1 MWALKI
7 LIRITTMSNAV
18 SGYCKFSESNN
29 YLFFQFK
36 ALVFQFKALVF
47 QFKASVL
54 QIIALVFVC
63 LFSSFCVAQPSLPVT
78 PELMLEVFPKAS
90 RFSEKSGS
98 PPVIT
103 AYADSVDGEVVVGY
117 LFETKDY
124 PPEEVGY
131 SAPIEVMA
139 GLDMSGSVTGIKVL
153 FYRESYRSIRGDFLA
168 TENFPNQFTG
178 KNVTDGFRV
187 GRDIDGVSRATI
199 TSWALSRGVRNAS
212 REVAQ
217 VYLPDFASA
226 NGKNNESYALAQ
238 LGAKSWQDLKA
249 ENFVA
254 QLIVPQS
261 DGTQL
266 ELSFVFIGNDG
277 LGELILGVGDY
288 SGADREASSRVSEG
302 NLVVVGIDGDTQVP
316 FRQER
321 LAIEQGA
328 ERFRVSRNRF
338 VYAGSAD
345 EGLIA
350 DQVRYAGA
358 LVLASE
364 IDLNLPFSIL
374 YDMSEDLGSFDSF
387 VETDYQISA
396 LALAL
401 STGSSIPVEYLP
413 TVGDVFESDV
423 AGGVLANLFFNAPW
437 LEVIALLVLLVLV
450 STAFFL
456 KQVTIRWVAL
466 SVTLVYLGFVDG
478 GFVSVSHITNGLK
491 LGPSMFLNDLP
502 LLLIVSFTVIT
513 TLFWGRVFCSSLCP
527 FGALQDV
534 ITRLLPRNFQLK
546 VPQRI
551 HDVAIYA
558 KYAVLV
564 FLIAMAL
571 TFSEQSLFQY
581 FEPFGTI
588 FYFSQSLVL
597 WLILLAFIVGAA
609 FVPRFYCRYA
619 CPLGAALGVA
629 SILSPFKIKRV
640 EQCQVCKVCEHSC
653 PTGAIRGAEI
663 DFKECVRC
671 DICEIKLIDKAGV
684 CKHDIDVVK
693 NRVKKWQPITVG
705 AH

>member
-1 MWALKI
+1 
-7 LIRITTMSNAV
+7 MSNVV
-18 SGYCKFSESNN
+18 SGYCKFSV
-29 YLFFQFK
+29 FFKHLSSQIVTL
-36 ALVFQFKALVF
+36 ALL
-47 QFKASVL
+47 SVL
-54 QIIALVFVC
+54 
-63 LFSSFCVAQPSLPVT
+63 SSFSFGQSSLPVT
-78 PELMLEVFPKAS
+78 PELMLEVFPQAT
-90 RFSEKSGS
+90 RFSEKSGT

-103 AYADSVDGEVVVGY
+103 AYTDSADGELVVGY

-139 GLDMSGSVTGIKVL
+139 GLDMTGAITGIKVL
-153 FYRESYRSIRGDFLA
+153 FYRESYKSIRGDFLA
-168 TENFPNQFTG
+168 TERFPNQFEG

-199 TSWALSRGVRNAS
+199 TSWAVSRGIRNAS

-217 VYLPDFASA
+217 AYLPSFSSAS
-226 NGKNNESYALAQ
+226 GGSNEIYALAQ
-238 LGAKSWQDLKA
+238 LGAKSWQTLVA
-249 ENFVA
+249 EEYVTE
-254 QLIVPQS
+254 LTVPQS
-261 DGTQL
+261 DGTTL
-266 ELSFVFIGNDG
+266 ELSFAFIGHDG
-277 LGELILGVGDY
+277 LGELVLGVSDY

-302 NLVVVGIDGDTQVP
+302 NLVVVGIDGNTQKP

-321 LAIEQGA
+321 LAIDQDR
-328 ERFRVSRNRF
+328 ERFRISRNRF

-350 DQVRYAGA
+350 NQVRYAGA
-358 LVLASE
+358 LVLAPE
-364 IDLNLPFSIL
+364 VDIKLPFKIL
-374 YDMSEDLGSFDSF
+374 YDMSEDLGSFASY
-387 VETDYQISA
+387 VETNYQISP

-401 STGSSIPVEYLP
+401 TSGSSLPAEYLP
-413 TVGDVFESDV
+413 VTSDVFEADV
-423 AGGVLANLFFNAPW
+423 AEGVFANLIANAPW
-437 LEVIALLVLLVLV
+437 LEVIALLVLLGLV

-456 KQVTIRWVAL
+456 KQATIRWVAL

-502 LLLIVSFTVIT
+502 LLLILSFTVIT

-527 FGALQDV
+527 FGALQDF
-534 ITRLLPRNFQLK
+534 ITRFVPNKLQLK

-551 HDVAIYA
+551 HDLAIYV

-564 FLIAMAL
+564 FLVVMAL
-571 TFSEQSLFQY
+571 TYSDLSLFQY

-588 FYFSQSLVL
+588 FYFSQSLAL
-597 WLILLAFIVGAA
+597 WLILLVFVVGAI

-653 PTGAIRGAEI
+653 PTGAIRGADI

-693 NRVKKWQPITVG
+693 GRVKEWQPITVG

>member
-1 MWALKI
+1 
-7 LIRITTMSNAV
+7 MSNVV
-18 SGYCKFSESNN
+18 SGYCKFSV
-29 YLFFQFK
+29 FFKHLSSQIVTL
-36 ALVFQFKALVF
+36 ALL
-47 QFKASVL
+47 SVL
-54 QIIALVFVC
+54 
-63 LFSSFCVAQPSLPVT
+63 SSFSFGQSSLSVT
-78 PELMLEVFPKAS
+78 PELMLEVFPQAT
-90 RFSEKSGS
+90 RFSEKSGT

-103 AYADSVDGEVVVGY
+103 AYTDSADGELVVGY

-139 GLDMSGSVTGIKVL
+139 GLDMTGAITGIKVL
-153 FYRESYRSIRGDFLA
+153 FYRESYKSIRGDFLA
-168 TENFPNQFTG
+168 TERFPNQFEG

-199 TSWALSRGVRNAS
+199 TSWAVSRGIRNAS

-217 VYLPDFASA
+217 AYLPSFSSAS
-226 NGKNNESYALAQ
+226 GGNNEIYALAQ
-238 LGAKSWQDLKA
+238 LGAKSWQTLVA
-249 ENFVA
+249 EEYVTE
-254 QLIVPQS
+254 LTVPQS
-261 DGTQL
+261 DGTEL
-266 ELSFVFIGNDG
+266 ELSFVFIGHDG
-277 LGELILGVGDY
+277 LGELVLGVSDY

-302 NLVVVGIDGDTQVP
+302 NLVVVGIDGNTQKP

-321 LAIEQGA
+321 LAIDQDG
-328 ERFRVSRNRF
+328 ERFRISRNRF

-350 DQVRYAGA
+350 NQVRYAGA
-358 LVLASE
+358 LVLAPE
-364 IDLNLPFSIL
+364 VDIKLPFKIL
-374 YDMSEDLGSFDSF
+374 YDMSEDLGSFASY
-387 VETDYQISA
+387 VETNYQISP

-401 STGSSIPVEYLP
+401 TSGSSLPTEYLP
-413 TVGDVFESDV
+413 VTSDVFEADV
-423 AGGVLANLFFNAPW
+423 AEGVFANLIANAPW
-437 LEVIALLVLLVLV
+437 LEVIALLVLLGLV

-456 KQVTIRWVAL
+456 KHATIRWVAL

-502 LLLIVSFTVIT
+502 LLLILSFTVIT

-527 FGALQDV
+527 FGALQDF
-534 ITRLLPRNFQLK
+534 ITRFVPNKLQLK

-551 HDVAIYA
+551 HDLAIYV
-558 KYAVLV
+558 KYVVLAFLAV
-564 FLIAMAL
+564 MAL
-571 TFSEQSLFQY
+571 TYSDLSLFQY

-588 FYFSQSLVL
+588 FYFSQSLAL
-597 WLILLAFIVGAA
+597 WLILLAFVVGAI

-629 SILSPFKIKRV
+629 SIFSPFKIKRI

-653 PTGAIRGAEI
+653 PTGAIRGADI

-693 NRVKKWQPITVG
+693 SRVKEWQPITVG

>member
-1 MWALKI
+1 MWTLKI
-7 LIRITTMSNAV
+7 LIRITTMSNVV

-29 YLFFQFK
+29 YLFFQLS
-36 ALVFQFKALVF
+36 AVVF
-47 QFKASVL
+47 QFKASVFKL
-54 QIIALVFVC
+54 VALVFLC
-63 LFSSFCVAQPSLPVT
+63 LLSSFSVAQPSLPVT
-78 PELMLEVFPKAS
+78 AELMLEVFPKAS

-139 GLDMSGSVTGIKVL
+139 GLDMSGSITGIKVL

-168 TENFPNQFTG
+168 TENFPNQFAG
-178 KNVTDGFRV
+178 KNIIDGFRV

-199 TSWALSRGVRNAS
+199 TSWAVSRGVRNAS

-217 VYLPDFASA
+217 VYLPGFASA
-226 NGKNNESYALAQ
+226 NGGNNESSALAQ

-254 QLIVPQS
+254 QLMVPQS

-266 ELSFVFIGNDG
+266 ELSFVFIGHDG

-302 NLVVVGIDGDTQVP
+302 NLVVVGIDGDTQMP

-321 LAIEQGA
+321 LAIKQGA

-358 LVLASE
+358 LVLAPE
-364 IDLNLPFSIL
+364 VDLNLPFSIL

-423 AGGVLANLFFNAPW
+423 AGGVLANLFFNAAW

-534 ITRLLPRNFQLK
+534 ITRLLPRKFQLK
-546 VPQRI
+546 VPQPI
-551 HDVAIYA
+551 HDVAIYT

-564 FLIAMAL
+564 FLIVMAL
-571 TFSEQSLFQY
+571 TFSELSLFQY

-588 FYFSQSLVL
+588 FYFSQSLML
-597 WLILLAFIVGAA
+597 WLIFLAFIVGAA

-693 NRVKKWQPITVG
+693 NRVKEWQPITVG

>member
-1 MWALKI
+1 
-7 LIRITTMSNAV
+7 MSNVV
-18 SGYCKFSESNN
+18 SGYCKFSV
-29 YLFFQFK
+29 FFKHLSSQIVTL
-36 ALVFQFKALVF
+36 ALL
-47 QFKASVL
+47 SVL
-54 QIIALVFVC
+54 
-63 LFSSFCVAQPSLPVT
+63 SSFSFGQSSLPVT
-78 PELMLEVFPKAS
+78 PELMLEVFPQAT
-90 RFSEKSGS
+90 RFSEKSGT

-103 AYADSVDGEVVVGY
+103 AYTDSADGELVVGY

-139 GLDMSGSVTGIKVL
+139 GLDMTGAITGIKVL
-153 FYRESYRSIRGDFLA
+153 FYRESYKSIRGDFLA
-168 TENFPNQFTG
+168 TERFPNQFEG

-199 TSWALSRGVRNAS
+199 TSWAVSRGIRNAS

-217 VYLPDFASA
+217 AYLPSFSSAS
-226 NGKNNESYALAQ
+226 GGNNEIYALAQ
-238 LGAKSWQDLKA
+238 LGAKSWQTLVA
-249 ENFVA
+249 EEYVTE
-254 QLIVPQS
+254 LTVPQS
-261 DGTQL
+261 DGTEL
-266 ELSFVFIGNDG
+266 ELSFVFIGHDG
-277 LGELILGVGDY
+277 LGELVLGVSDY

-302 NLVVVGIDGDTQVP
+302 NLVVVGIDGNTQKP

-321 LAIEQGA
+321 LAIDQDG
-328 ERFRVSRNRF
+328 ERFRISRNRF

-350 DQVRYAGA
+350 NQVRYAGA
-358 LVLASE
+358 LVLAPE
-364 IDLNLPFSIL
+364 VDIKLPFKIL
-374 YDMSEDLGSFDSF
+374 YDMSEDLGSFASY
-387 VETDYQISA
+387 VETNYQISP

-401 STGSSIPVEYLP
+401 TSGSSLPAEYLP
-413 TVGDVFESDV
+413 VTSDVFEADV
-423 AGGVLANLFFNAPW
+423 AEGVFANLIANAPW
-437 LEVIALLVLLVLV
+437 LEVIAMLVLLGLV

-456 KQVTIRWVAL
+456 KQATIRWVAL

-502 LLLIVSFTVIT
+502 LLLILSFTVIT

-527 FGALQDV
+527 FGALQDF
-534 ITRLLPRNFQLK
+534 ITRFVPKKLQLK

-551 HDVAIYA
+551 HDLAIYV
-558 KYAVLV
+558 KYVVLA
-564 FLIAMAL
+564 FLVVMAL
-571 TFSEQSLFQY
+571 TYSELSLFQY
-581 FEPFGTI
+581 FEPFGTL

-597 WLILLAFIVGAA
+597 WLILFAFIVGAI

-653 PTGAIRGAEI
+653 PTGAIRGADI

-693 NRVKKWQPITVG
+693 GRVKEWQPITVG

>member
-1 MWALKI
+1 
-7 LIRITTMSNAV
+7 MSNVV
-18 SGYCKFSESNN
+18 SGYCKFSEFSKH
-29 YLFFQFK
+29 LPFRIV
-36 ALVFQFKALVF
+36 ALAVV
-47 QFKASVL
+47 SM
-54 QIIALVFVC
+54 
-63 LFSSFCVAQPSLPVT
+63 FSLLSLGQSSLPVT
-78 PELMLEVFPKAS
+78 PELLLEVFPQAS

-103 AYADSVDGEVVVGY
+103 AYADSVEGESVVGY
-117 LFETKDY
+117 IFETKDF

-139 GLDMSGSVTGIKVL
+139 GLDMTGTLTGIKVL
-153 FYRESYRSIRGDFLA
+153 FYRESYKSIRGDFLA
-168 TENFPNQFTG
+168 TERFPNQFEG

-199 TSWALSRGVRNAS
+199 TSWAVSRGIRNAG

-217 VYLPDFASA
+217 AYLPEFSA
-226 NGKNNESYALAQ
+226 TSGSSNETYALQQ
-238 LGAKSWQDLKA
+238 LGAKPWQALKA
-249 ENFVA
+249 EGFVTE
-254 QLIVPQS
+254 LIVPQA

-266 ELSFVFIGNDG
+266 SLSFVFIGHDG
-277 LGELILGVGDY
+277 LGELVLGVSDY

-302 NLVVVGIDGDTQVP
+302 NLVVVGIDGNTQKP

-321 LAIEQGA
+321 LAIEQEG
-328 ERFRVSRNRF
+328 ERFRISRNRF

-350 DQVRYAGA
+350 NQVRYAGA
-358 LVLASE
+358 LVLPPQV
-364 IDLNLPFSIL
+364 DLNLPFTIL
-374 YDMSEDLGSFDSF
+374 YDMSDELGIFASF
-387 VETDYQISA
+387 VETGYQISP

-401 STGSSIPVEYLP
+401 TRGSSLPAEYLP
-413 TVGDVFESDV
+413 VTNDVFESDIV
-423 AGGVLANLFFNAPW
+423 EGVFANLFANAPW
-437 LEVIALLVLLVLV
+437 LEVIALLALLVLV

-456 KQVTIRWVAL
+456 KQATVRWIAL

-502 LLLIVSFTVIT
+502 LLLILSFTIIT

-527 FGALQDV
+527 FGALQDL
-534 ITRLLPRNFQLK
+534 ITRLVPKKFQFK
-546 VPQRI
+546 VPQQI
-551 HDVAIYA
+551 HDLAIYI

-564 FLIAMAL
+564 FLVVMAL
-571 TFSEQSLFQY
+571 TFSELSLFQY

-588 FYFSQSLVL
+588 FYFSQSPTL
-597 WLILLAFIVGAA
+597 WLILAVFLVGAT

-653 PTGAIRGAEI
+653 PTAAIRGAEI

-671 DICEIKLIDKAGV
+671 DICEIKLIDKVGV

-693 NRVKKWQPITVG
+693 SRVKEWQPITVG